1 MKTER
6 ELFQEWHFED
16 WRKGNETSS
25 DAFMQKEIYS
35 RVYSHEHTRRVR
47 NLEFKAWQ
55 AATQREGFKFVPV
68 EPTLKMS
75 VAYEKNSIAPVS
87 SLSVSG
93 YKAMI
98 GVCDD

>member
-6 ELFQEWHFED
+6 DLFKQAYLNLRTTDSIPFP
-16 WRKGNETSS
+16 
-25 DAFMQKEIYS
+25 DAVFDEY
-35 RVYSHEHTRRVR
+35 VR
-47 NLEFKAWQ
+47 L
-55 AATQREGFKFVPV
+55 RDSEGYKLVPV

-87 SLSVSG
+87 SLSVAG

-98 GVCDD
+98 KVIDNDH

>member
-6 ELFQEWHFED
+6 ELFLYELKWRGYEFRNTDWHDDWERFED
-16 WRKGNETSS
+16 DQLNMVWEMWLASKN
-25 DAFMQKEIYS
+25 
-35 RVYSHEHTRRVR
+35 
-47 NLEFKAWQ
+47 
-55 AATQREGFKFVPV
+55 REGYKLVPV

-87 SLSVSG
+87 SLSVAG

-98 GVCDD
+98 GACDDH